1 MLKSRKFIAV
11 LTLVAVST
19 AAIAL
24 GVQICPIDKSNM
36 QFTGVSRV
44 EMGKTLA
51 EYRCIHG
58 HVYWIPV
65 N

>member
-1 MLKSRKFIAV
+1 VLANRRFAV
-11 LTLVAVST
+11 VVALVAVSG

-24 GVQICPIDKSNM
+24 GVQVCPIDKSNM
-36 QFTGVSRV
+36 QWTGATRI

-51 EYRCIHG
+51 EYKCIHG